1 MSHWESE
8 YVVCPYYHRHET
20 DKDNI
25 FQITCEGLDNSASLV
40 VKFSTAKA
48 RTNYT
53 EEHCND
59 LKGCKGCVVHQALNL
74 KYGVLNEL

>member
-1 MSHWESE
+1 MWESE
-8 YVVCPYYHRHET
+8 YVVCPYYHRHENC
-20 DKDNI
+20 KENI
-25 FQITCEGLDNSASLV
+25 FQITCDGIESSASLV

-59 LKGCKGCVVHQALNL
+59 LKGCKECVVYQALNL